1 MPRHYYLDLA
11 TWHRIN
17 FLYTQRIEADLK
29 ALAAVADH
37 PERIERLRRVIA
49 GRAGHGLAIAVEEA
63 KIALSGAEV
72 ARLALSGLTGGPNPL
87 ATQGGFEAAVAVPV
101 ARIANTM
108 RGLLGMAGVRSDQV
122 GTVFMTGGSS
132 GLPIL
137 RALVTAELPGV
148 RIATGDMLGSVGTG
162 LALDAVRRFGGSGE
176 RMVSRVGG

>member
-1 MPRHYYLDLA
+1 
-11 TWHRIN
+11 
-17 FLYTQRIEADLK
+17 
-29 ALAAVADH
+29 
-37 PERIERLRRVIA
+37 
-49 GRAGHGLAIAVEEA
+49 
-63 KIALSGAEV
+63 
-72 ARLALSGLTGGPNPL
+72 
-87 ATQGGFEAAVAVPV
+87 
-101 ARIANTM
+101 M

-162 LALDAVRRFGGSGE
+162 LALDSVRRFGGSGE